1 MLAVIAPDA
10 DDLPRPR
17 DGHLP
22 APLLGSAYMARQRA
36 LPQGDA
42 PVDPGRIRFIFPPV
56 TRGPAGWLPPFSCLS
71 SGGLRRPTTR
81 AAHVNSPTGSR
92 APAWVLPTPLPG
104 HLGDSIQGRLPIL

>member
-42 PVDPGRIRFIFPPV
+42 PADPGRIRFIFPPV
-56 TRGPAGWLPPFSCLS
+56 TRGPAGRLAPFCSLWGGGWRGPASRAATLS
-71 SGGLRRPTTR
+71 S
-81 AAHVNSPTGSR
+81 STGSP
-92 APAWVLPTPLPG
+92 APPLVFPPPPPG
-104 HLGDSIQGRLPIL
+104 VGGASFT

>member
-56 TRGPAGWLPPFSCLS
+56 TRGPAGRLAPFAFLGAGAGRRPKSGAATVSSPPGSRGPAWILPP
-71 SGGLRRPTTR
+71 P
-81 AAHVNSPTGSR
+81 P
-92 APAWVLPTPLPG
+92 PG
-104 HLGDSIQGRLPIL
+104 

>member
-22 APLLGSAYMARQRA
+22 APLLGPAYMARQRA

-56 TRGPAGWLPPFSCLS
+56 TRGPAGRLAPFAFLWA
-71 SGGLRRPTTR
+71 GALKRPTSG
-81 AAHVNSPTGSR
+81 AATFSSSTGSPAASWISPTARPGIC
-92 APAWVLPTPLPG
+92 G
-104 HLGDSIQGRLPIL
+104 HLLWCGAAL

>member
-56 TRGPAGWLPPFSCLS
+56 TRGPAG
-71 SGGLRRPTTR
+71 
-81 AAHVNSPTGSR
+81 R
-92 APAWVLPTPLPG
+92 APAFSFLGAGARKGPRFGAGPFSSSPRPPAPAQGSPTPHPG
-104 HLGDSIQGRLPIL
+104 